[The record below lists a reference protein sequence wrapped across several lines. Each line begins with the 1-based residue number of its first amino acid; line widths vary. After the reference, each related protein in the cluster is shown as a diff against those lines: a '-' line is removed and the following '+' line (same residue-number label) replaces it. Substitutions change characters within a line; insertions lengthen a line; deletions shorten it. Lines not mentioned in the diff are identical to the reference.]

1 MMMMIPAIF
10 PLLLLLRPMQARA
23 QAGDLGE
30 GLRGSGTTPHLAF
43 IWPRTDVND
52 NNVYTQTPSQNED
65 DKLVRAKLKQF
76 DAALD
81 VVCVYKHLWIP
92 TSE

>member
-1 MMMMIPAIF
+1 MMIIPAIC

-30 GLRGSGTTPHLAF
+30 RLRGSGDPFQLAF
-43 IWPRTDVND
+43 IWPRTDGLDD